1 VPQKLC
7 ADGASIFTVRP
18 GSWVH
23 EIGLKKKNIR
33 EITSFRCNSESKKF
47 TAALF
52 PMKILVADR
61 ISPIGVDLFKAEAG
75 FEVIEA
81 YGSSPEQLL
90 ELVKDVDA
98 IALRS
103 DTRVT
108 AEVVAAAPK
117 LKVVGRAGV
126 GVDNIDIEAATDG
139 GVIVMNTP
147 TGNTL
152 ATAELT
158 FTHMLAGTRPIVQ
171 AAASMTAGRWDRKL
185 YTGSEL
191 NGKTLG
197 ILGMGRIGAEVAK
210 RAQAFNMSV
219 LGYDPYLTESRAKT
233 LGVKQATLDEV
244 IENADYITVHMPL
257 TADTKH
263 MLNAD
268 AFGRM
273 KDGVRVYNCARGGI
287 IDEGALIE
295 ALNSGK
301 VAAAGL
307 DVYEDEPPA
316 EDSPLRQIEN
326 LVLTPHLGAST
337 QEAQENVGIDVAKQ
351 MIEALKGEM
360 VRNALN
366 MPSLDPK
373 ALEQLAPYMT
383 LGEKLGTFSQQL
395 APEGVEKIT
404 IRYFGKIT
412 ELDTLPLTYAIQRGY
427 LREIS
432 ENVNDVNAPKKI
444 ARLGIETEQIKS
456 SAHAEFTELVEVEVT
471 CKGGKTRTIGGTLVG
486 KNQTPRI
493 VTIDGHGVEV
503 NTDATL
509 LVLKNK
515 DVPGIVGFI
524 GVTLGED
531 KVNIANMSLSRGQDA
546 DFAVSVF
553 ELDSVPSEAAAKKIT
568 ENDAIEK
575 YRVIRL

>member
-1 VPQKLC
+1 
-7 ADGASIFTVRP
+7 
-18 GSWVH
+18 
-23 EIGLKKKNIR
+23 
-33 EITSFRCNSESKKF
+33 
-47 TAALF
+47 
-52 PMKILVADR
+52 MKILIADR

-81 YGSSPEQLL
+81 YGSTPDQVL

-108 AEVVAAAPK
+108 AEVLAAAPQ

-126 GVDNIDIEAATDG
+126 GVDNIDIEAATDR

-158 FTHMLAGTRPIVQ
+158 FTHMLCGTRSIVQ
-171 AAASMTAGRWDRKL
+171 ASAGMRAGRWDRKQF
-185 YTGSEL
+185 TGSEL
-191 NGKTLG
+191 SEKVLG

-210 RAQAFNMSV
+210 RAQAFNMTV
-219 LGYDPYLTESRAKT
+219 LAYDPYLTESRAKT
-233 LGVKQATLDEV
+233 LGVKLSTFNEV
-244 IENADYITVHMPL
+244 IEHADYITVHMPL
-257 TADTKH
+257 TANTKH
-263 MLNAD
+263 MLNGD
-268 AFGRM
+268 AFARM
-273 KDGVRVYNCARGGI
+273 KDGVRVFNCARGGI
-287 IDEGALIE
+287 IDEAALIQ
-295 ALNSGK
+295 ALHSGK

-307 DVYEDEPPA
+307 DVYEDEPPP

-351 MIEALKGEM
+351 MIEALKGQM

-373 ALEQLAPYMT
+373 TVAQLAPYMT

-412 ELDTLPLTYAIQRGY
+412 QLDTLPLTYAIQRGY

-432 ENVNDVNAPKKI
+432 DHVNDVNAPKKI
-444 ARLGIETEQIKS
+444 ERLGIEMEQVKTNS
-456 SAHAEFTELVEVEVT
+456 HAEYTDLVEVQVT
-471 CKGGKTRTIGGTLVG
+471 SKGGKSRTIGGTLVG
-486 KNQTPRI
+486 KNQIPRI
-493 VTIDGHGVEV
+493 VAIDGHGVEV
-503 NTDATL
+503 STDATL

-531 KVNIANMSLSRGQDA
+531 HVNIANMSLSRDQGEG
-546 DFAVSVF
+546 FAVSVF
-553 ELDSVPSEAAAKKIT
+553 ELDSAPSEAAAKTIS
-568 ENDAIEK
+568 EHVAIEK

>member
-1 VPQKLC
+1 
-7 ADGASIFTVRP
+7 
-18 GSWVH
+18 
-23 EIGLKKKNIR
+23 
-33 EITSFRCNSESKKF
+33 
-47 TAALF
+47 
-52 PMKILVADR
+52 MKILVADR
-61 ISPIGVDLFKAEAG
+61 ISPIGVDLFKAETG
-75 FEVIEA
+75 FEVVEA
-81 YGSSPEQLL
+81 YGSSPEQIL

-98 IALRS
+98 IAVRS
-103 DTRVT
+103 DTKIT
-108 AEVVAAAPK
+108 AEVIAAAPK

-126 GVDNIDIEAATDG
+126 GVDNIDIEAATDR

-158 FTHMLAGTRPIVQ
+158 FTHMLCGTRPIVQ
-171 AAASMTAGRWDRKL
+171 ACAGMRAGKWDRKK

-191 NGKTLG
+191 SEKTLG
-197 ILGMGRIGAEVAK
+197 VLGMGRIGTEVAK
-210 RAQAFNMSV
+210 RAQAFNMTV
-219 LGYDPYLTESRAKT
+219 LGYDPYLTESRAKS
-233 LGVKQATLDEV
+233 LGVKQASLDEV
-244 IENADYITVHMPL
+244 IEQADYITVHMPL

-273 KDGVRVYNCARGGI
+273 KDGVRVFNCARGGI
-287 IDEGALIE
+287 IDEAALIE
-295 ALNSGK
+295 ALKSGK

-316 EDSPLRQIEN
+316 EDSPLRSIEN

-373 ALEQLAPYMT
+373 ALQQLAPYMT

-395 APEGVEKIT
+395 APEGVEKIS
-404 IRYFGKIT
+404 IRYYGKIT

-432 ENVNDVNAPKKI
+432 ERVNDVNAPKKI
-444 ARLGIETEQIKS
+444 EALGIETEQVKS
-456 SAHAEFTELVEVEVT
+456 SAHAEFTELVEVQVV
-471 CKGGKTRTIGGTLVG
+471 CKGGKTRTIGGTLFG

-493 VTIDGHGVEV
+493 VSIDGHGVEV
-503 NTDATL
+503 NTNATL

-524 GVTLGED
+524 GMTLGED
-531 KVNIANMSLSRGQDA
+531 NVNIANMSLSRDKGEG
-546 DFAVSVF
+546 FAVSVF
-553 ELDSVPSEAAAKKIT
+553 ELDTVPSEAASKKIT
-568 ENDAIEK
+568 EHAAIEK
-575 YRVIRL
+575 FRVIKL

>member
-1 VPQKLC
+1 
-7 ADGASIFTVRP
+7 
-18 GSWVH
+18 
-23 EIGLKKKNIR
+23 
-33 EITSFRCNSESKKF
+33 
-47 TAALF
+47 
-52 PMKILVADR
+52 MKILIADR
-61 ISPIGVDLFKAEAG
+61 ISPIGVDLFRAEAG

-81 YGSSPEQLL
+81 YGSTLEQLL
-90 ELVKDVDA
+90 EQVKDVDA

-108 AEVVAAAPK
+108 AEVLAAAPQ
-117 LKVVGRAGV
+117 LKVIGRAGV
-126 GVDNIDIEAATDG
+126 GVDNIDIEAATDR

-158 FTHMLAGTRPIVQ
+158 FTHMLCGTRPIVQ
-171 AAASMTAGRWDRKL
+171 ASAGMRAGRWDRKQF
-185 YTGSEL
+185 TGSEL
-191 NGKTLG
+191 SEKVLG

-210 RAQAFNMSV
+210 RAQAFNMTV
-219 LGYDPYLTESRAKT
+219 LAYDPYLTESRAKT
-233 LGVKQATLDEV
+233 LGVKLSTFDEV
-244 IENADYITVHMPL
+244 IEHADYITVHMPL
-257 TADTKH
+257 TADTQH
-263 MLNAD
+263 MLNSD
-268 AFGRM
+268 AFARM
-273 KDGVRVYNCARGGI
+273 KDGVRVFNCARGGI
-287 IDEGALIE
+287 IDEAALIQ
-295 ALNSGK
+295 ALDSGK

-307 DVYEDEPPA
+307 DVYENEPPPA
-316 EDSPLRQIEN
+316 DSPLRQIEN

-351 MIEALKGEM
+351 MIEALKGQM

-373 ALEQLAPYMT
+373 TVEQLAPYRT

-412 ELDTLPLTYAIQRGY
+412 TLDTLPLTYAIQRGY

-432 ENVNDVNAPKKI
+432 DHVNDVNAPKKI
-444 ARLGIETEQIKS
+444 ERLGIEMEQVKS
-456 SAHAEFTELVEVEVT
+456 NSHAEYTDLVEVQVT
-471 CKGGKTRTIGGTLVG
+471 CKGGKTRTIGGTLIG
-486 KNQTPRI
+486 KNQIPRI

-503 NTDATL
+503 STEATL

-531 KVNIANMSLSRGQDA
+531 NVNIANMSLSRDQGEG
-546 DFAVSVF
+546 FAVSVF
-553 ELDSVPSEAAAKKIT
+553 ELDSVPSEAAANKII
-568 ENDAIEK
+568 EHAAIEK

>member
-1 VPQKLC
+1 
-7 ADGASIFTVRP
+7 
-18 GSWVH
+18 
-23 EIGLKKKNIR
+23 
-33 EITSFRCNSESKKF
+33 
-47 TAALF
+47 
-52 PMKILVADR
+52 MKILVADR
-61 ISPIGVDLFKAEAG
+61 ISPIGVDLFKAQAG

-81 YGSSPEQLL
+81 YGSSPEQIL
-90 ELVKDVDA
+90 ELAKDVDA
-98 IALRS
+98 IAVRS
-103 DTRVT
+103 DTKVT
-108 AEVVAAAPK
+108 AEVIAAAPQ

-126 GVDNIDIEAATDG
+126 GVDNIDIEAATDN

-147 TGNTL
+147 TGNTI

-171 AAASMTAGRWDRKL
+171 ACARMREGGWDRKKFG
-185 YTGSEL
+185 GSEL
-191 NGKTLG
+191 NQKTLG
-197 ILGMGRIGAEVAK
+197 VLGMGRIGAEVAK
-210 RAQAFNMSV
+210 RAMAFQMDV
-219 LGYDPYLTESRAKT
+219 LAYDPYLTESRANA
-233 LGVKQATLDEV
+233 LGVKMATLDEV
-244 IENADYITVHMPL
+244 IEQADYITVHMPL

-273 KDGVRVYNCARGGI
+273 KDGVRVFNCARGGI
-287 IDEGALIE
+287 IDEAALVD

-316 EDSPLRQIEN
+316 EDSPLRGLQN

-337 QEAQENVGIDVAKQ
+337 AEAQENVGIDVAKQ
-351 MIEALKGEM
+351 MIEALTGGM
-360 VRNALN
+360 VINALN
-366 MPSLDPK
+366 MPSVDPK
-373 ALEQLAPYMT
+373 VLEKLGPYIE

-404 IRYFGKIT
+404 IRYYGKIT
-412 ELDTLPLTYAIQRGY
+412 ELDALPLTNAIQRGY

-432 ENVNDVNAPKKI
+432 DNVNNVNAPKKI
-444 ARLGIETEQIKS
+444 ERLGIETEQVKS
-456 SAHAEFTELVEVEVT
+456 STHADFNELIEVQVS

-486 KNQTPRI
+486 KNQNPRI

-531 KVNIANMSLSRGQDA
+531 EVNIANMSLSRDKGEG
-546 DFAVSVF
+546 FAVSVF
-553 ELDSVPSEAAAKKIT
+553 ELDTAPSEACATKIT
-568 ENDAIEK
+568 EHHAIEK
-575 YRVIRL
+575 YRVIKL

>member
-1 VPQKLC
+1 
-7 ADGASIFTVRP
+7 
-18 GSWVH
+18 
-23 EIGLKKKNIR
+23 
-33 EITSFRCNSESKKF
+33 
-47 TAALF
+47 
-52 PMKILVADR
+52 MKILIADR
-61 ISPIGVDLFKAEAG
+61 ISPIGVELFKAEAG
-75 FEVIEA
+75 FEVVEA
-81 YGSSPEQLL
+81 YGSTPEQVL
-90 ELVKDVDA
+90 ELVKEVDA

-108 AEVVAAAPK
+108 AEVIAAAPK

-126 GVDNIDIEAATDG
+126 GVDNIDIEAATDH

-147 TGNTL
+147 TGNTI

-158 FTHMLAGTRPIVQ
+158 FTHMLCGARPIVQ
-171 AAASMTAGRWDRKL
+171 ACAGMRAGRWDRKQFSG
-185 YTGSEL
+185 TEL
-191 NGKTLG
+191 NSKTIG
-197 ILGMGRIGAEVAK
+197 ILGMGRIGTEIAK
-210 RAQAFNMSV
+210 RAQAFNMTV
-219 LGYDPYLTESRAKT
+219 LGYDPYLTESRADA
-233 LGVKQATLDEV
+233 LGVKLSTFDEV

-257 TADTKH
+257 TADTRH

-273 KDGVRVYNCARGGI
+273 KEGVRVFNCARGGI
-287 IDEGALIE
+287 IDEAALIN
-295 ALNSGK
+295 ALSTGK

-307 DVYEDEPPA
+307 DVYEDEPPV
-316 EDSPLRQIEN
+316 EDSPLRKIEN

-337 QEAQENVGIDVAKQ
+337 KEAQENVGIDVARQ
-351 MIEALKGEM
+351 MIEALKGGM

-366 MPSLDPK
+366 MPTVDPK
-373 ALEQLAPYMT
+373 VLKQLAPYMT

-395 APEGVEKIT
+395 APGGVEKIT

-412 ELDTLPLTYAIQRGY
+412 EQDTLPLTYAIQRGY

-432 ENVNDVNAPKKI
+432 DNVNDVNAPKKMK
-444 ARLGIETEQIKS
+444 RLGIETEQVKTS
-456 SAHAEFTELVEVEVT
+456 THAEFTELVEVQVS
-471 CKGGKTRTIGGTLVG
+471 CKGGKSRIIGGTLVG

-503 NTDATL
+503 NTNATL

-531 KVNIANMSLSRGQDA
+531 EVNIANMSLSRDKGEG
-546 DFAVSVF
+546 FAVSVF
-553 ELDSVPSEAAAKKIT
+553 ELDSVPSENATKKIM
-568 ENDAIEK
+568 EHPAIDK